1 VTPSRDKFAF
11 EQDTAVERAGDDL
24 FIATITDRWS
34 IGGRPNGGYLMG
46 TILTALSERLS
57 IPDPLTSTG
66 HFLSPAQPGP
76 AEIRVNVIKQGR
88 SLSTAQA
95 ILTQN
100 GRDRLAALATFG
112 ALATVGVTRMAEG
125 PPVHN
130 TDLVSSIGRPT
141 PFPIVERF
149 EFEMP
154 AEQARAAAG
163 RPDDTAGPAEFVG
176 TIRFADGMPPGPI
189 AFPLLVDAF
198 PPTVFR
204 LGLVGWTP
212 TLELTVH
219 TRGQPAPG
227 PLTLRVRSRYL
238 INGLVEEDGELW
250 DKDGTL
256 VALSRQLAKIVVDQQ
271 PAR

>member
-1 VTPSRDKFAF
+1 VSASGDTFAF
-11 EQDTAVERAGDDL
+11 EQDTAVEKAGDDL
-24 FIATITDRWS
+24 FIAHITDRWS

-57 IPDPLTSTG
+57 SPCPLTSTG

-76 AEIRVNVIKQGR
+76 AEIRVNVIKEGR

-95 ILTQN
+95 ILSQN

-112 ALATVGVTRMAEG
+112 ALAAEGVTRMAEG
-125 PPVHN
+125 APTHGA
-130 TDLVSSIGRPT
+130 DLVSSIGRPT

-154 AEQARAAAG
+154 AEQSRAAAG
-163 RPDDTAGPAEFVG
+163 QPDDTDGPAEFVG
-176 TIRFADGMPPGPI
+176 TIRFADGMAPGPI

-198 PPTVFR
+198 PPAVFR
-204 LGLVGWTP
+204 FGLIGWTP

-219 TRGQPAPG
+219 TRGEPAPG

-250 DKDGTL
+250 DGTGAL
-256 VALSRQLAKIVVDQQ
+256 VGLSRQLAKIVVHEQAAD
-271 PAR
+271 